1 MAAVDEAKLKALAD
15 AAPLTAA
22 GLAERTGTTPRCL
35 TERLAAPAASGYV
48 TGRRRPRPRRPPER
62 RDERWSP

>member
-22 GLAERTGTTPRCL
+22 GLAERTGTTPRYL
-35 TERLAAPAASGYV
+35 TERLAAPTASFV
-48 TGRRRPRPRRPPER
+48 CDRPPPTTAAAPARTEG
-62 RDERWSP
+62 